1 MLRIQLEEDR
11 PGYAKF
17 TATKWNGSTEVEIAV
32 QRNQDGC
39 YFNGNDTPWNPEP
52 VWHKVEGLTLENDV
66 LQGVIGK
73 WLIDSLVQQIG
84 NVRYMMSVR
93 DVQNGT
99 IVDSGPVRMVGN
111 ILASLAGGDSVEK
124 TMYKVM
130 CKLNQNQ
137 SLKSLWWNPLL

>member
-1 MLRIQLEEDR
+1 MLRIPLEEDR

-73 WLIDSLVQQIG
+73 WLIDRRQCTKSC
-84 NVRYMMSVR
+84 
-93 DVQNGT
+93 
-99 IVDSGPVRMVGN
+99 
-111 ILASLAGGDSVEK
+111 AS
-124 TMYKVM
+124 
-130 CKLNQNQ
+130 
-137 SLKSLWWNPLL
+137 

>member
-1 MLRIQLEEDR
+1 MAAI
-11 PGYAKF
+11 
-17 TATKWNGSTEVEIAV
+17 
-32 QRNQDGC
+32 
-39 YFNGNDTPWNPEP
+39 FNGNDTPWNPEP

-111 ILASLAGGDSVEK
+111 ILASLAGGDSSREA
-124 TMYKVM
+124 MYKVM
-130 CKLNQNQ
+130 YKLSQNQ
-137 SLKSLWWNPLL
+137 LLKSLW

>member
-17 TATKWNGSTEVEIAV
+17 TATKWSGSTEVEIAV

-93 DVQNGT
+93 DVQN
-99 IVDSGPVRMVGN
+99 
-111 ILASLAGGDSVEK
+111 LSLIHISEPTRRTPLLLVVTPVEK

-130 CKLNQNQ
+130 CKMNQNQ